1 MKILKLG
8 QMLGGSNAPSG
19 AVAFDNL
26 YSLNFDGVDNYVT
39 FGDKNDFSFGNG
51 TSDTPFSVSAWIK
64 MVDATKFRILGKSA
78 SGAGNIEWLF
88 FVGGTDKLTFT
99 LYDNAGSNQIRRE
112 SAAITSDEGSW
123 INVVGTYNGSGSN
136 TDINIYING
145 VDANDSAGGAGT
157 YVAMHNGTAALEM
170 GRFVSDSGN
179 ADYSDGNIDEVS
191 LWNKELSAGEVT
203 AIYNSGTPTDL
214 SAASNLVGYWRNGDT
229 AGTSV
234 YPVIE
239 DNSTKGNG
247 GIMVNMDSGN
257 IVTDVP

>member
-1 MKILKLG
+1 MLSLSNKLG
-8 QMLGGSNAPSG
+8 LNNSKNPQSG
-19 AVAFDNL
+19 AVFTNE
-26 YSLNFDGVDNYVT
+26 YSLNFDGIDDYVT

-64 MVDATKFRILGKSA
+64 MVDATKFRILSKSA

-88 FVGGTDKLTFT
+88 GVGGTDKLTLT
-99 LYDNAGSNQIRRE
+99 LFDNAGSNQIKRE

-179 ADYSDGNIDEVS
+179 ATYSDGNIDEVS

-239 DNSTKGNG
+239 DNSTSGNG
-247 GIMVNMDSGN
+247 GIMTNMDSGN

>member
-1 MKILKLG
+1 
-8 QMLGGSNAPSG
+8 MLGLGNSLYLGGVLTSSPFSNE
-19 AVAFDNL
+19 
-26 YSLNFDGVDNYVT
+26 YSLAFDGVNDYVT

-64 MVDATKFRILGKSA
+64 MVDASKFRILGKSA

-99 LYDNAGSNQIRRE
+99 LFDNAGSIQIKRE

-136 TDINIYING
+136 TDINLYING
-145 VDANDSAGGAGT
+145 VDANDSAGGNGT
-157 YVAMHNGTAALEM
+157 YVAMHNGTGALEM

>member
-19 AVAFDNL
+19 AVAFENL
-26 YSLNFDGVDNYVT
+26 YSLDFDGVDDYVT
-39 FGDKNDFSFGNG
+39 FGDSNDFSFGNG
-51 TSDTPFSVSAWIK
+51 TSDTPFSISAWIN
-64 MVDATKFRILGKSA
+64 MNDATKFRILSKSA
-78 SGAGNIEWLF
+78 SGTNIEWLF
-88 FVGGTDKLTFT
+88 GVGGSDKLGIF
-99 LYDNAGSNQIRRE
+99 LYDSAGANQIKRE

-123 INVVGTYNGSGSN
+123 INVAATYNGSGSN
-136 TDINIYING
+136 TDLNLYING
-145 VDANDSAGGAGT
+145 IDENDSVGKTGT
-157 YVAMHNGTAALEM
+157 YVAMHNGTAPLNM
-170 GRFVSDSGN
+170 GRFVSDSGS
-179 ADYSDGNIDEVS
+179 ATYSDGNIDEIS
-191 LWNKELSAGEVT
+191 LWGKELSSGEVS

-214 SAASNLVGYWRNGDT
+214 SGESNLIGYWRNGDT

-239 DNSTKGNG
+239 DNSTNGNG